1 MDALIGPSR
10 GAGDPAAARLRRVA
24 VESGVGPDDPLQPL
38 IEALADAVDA
48 VPEAAQ
54 RIEAAAERAGA
65 PLTEHQIRSLA
76 HALATGSHDAVTRLV
91 VATNRKTVLGY
102 ASGVLALVLV
112 AAGAG
117 LLLGWEYATQRNAD
131 LLSWGRAALHACQSD
146 AVVVDHG
153 QKVCRI
159 PLQ

>member
-1 MDALIGPSR
+1 M
-10 GAGDPAAARLRRVA
+10 
-24 VESGVGPDDPLQPL
+24 
-38 IEALADAVDA
+38 
-48 VPEAAQ
+48 
-54 RIEAAAERAGA
+54 
-65 PLTEHQIRSLA
+65 
-76 HALATGSHDAVTRLV
+76 
-91 VATNRKTVLGY
+91 ATNRKTVLAY